1 MLNQVH
7 KRELRPRTSSIV
19 TVPSSSSSKSKHF
32 DPAGVPA
39 TLRRSSLPTPCAHP
53 PLASPPACE
62 PPPTFAMSDS
72 TPSLPGVR
80 LPPTGQSTRN
90 TTQQM
95 SKKDT
100 GMSTMLRS
108 GVSCGEESHQAKGCT
123 TSSKGEREEG
133 STRKLKKRVSMN
145 RLNVSTKQIK

>member
-1 MLNQVH
+1 VLNQVH

-19 TVPSSSSSKSKHF
+19 TVPSSFPTNSKHF

-39 TLRRSSLPTPCAHP
+39 TIRRSSLLTPCAHP
-53 PLASPPACE
+53 RLASPPACE
-62 PPPTFAMSDS
+62 PPPTFAMSDFKN
-72 TPSLPGVR
+72 TVT
-80 LPPTGQSTRN
+80 LPPTRQITRN

-95 SKKDT
+95 SKKET

-108 GVSCGEESHQAKGCT
+108 GVSCGAQSHQAKGCT

-133 STRKLKKRVSMN
+133 TTRKLLRGVSMN